1 MFREAGVWECFRY
14 RFSHTNG
21 FCFFTFIGRGY
32 LLLQPLSLLLLPLVE
47 PEGLLHGQEE
57 ISPLLTTFLPQALL
71 FVDEVII
78 KRLWDVLRD
87 GSDTKLFLTLSQVC
101 LLFGFLWILRER
113 LPMSLCHCSQII
125 SSCSSWCLD
134 YIWGKIPQDHLWTED
149 KIGRR
154 MFQYKISMRTSLSNV
169 RFELPV
175 MFAVLRVSPIM
186 ITDALLGY
194 FGFKYPFSARGEQ
207 GVLQEPLLQ
216 AILVPKL

>member
-1 MFREAGVWECFRY
+1 MALTGFCIWTLHIVFSTYKSIWNNILNFILINIQINGTFELFREAGVWECFRY

-21 FCFFTFIGRGY
+21 FCFFTFIGRGH
-32 LLLQPLSLLLLPLVE
+32 LLLQPLLLLLLPLVE

-71 FVDEVII
+71 FMDDVII

-87 GSDTKLFLTLSQVC
+87 GSDTKLFLTLGQVC

-125 SSCSSWCLD
+125 RSSSSWCLD

-154 MFQYKISMRTSLSNV
+154 YVSVRDIYENIVIKCKIW
-169 RFELPV
+169 
-175 MFAVLRVSPIM
+175 
-186 ITDALLGY
+186 ITCDVCG
-194 FGFKYPFSARGEQ
+194 SQ
-207 GVLQEPLLQ
+207 
-216 AILVPKL
+216 